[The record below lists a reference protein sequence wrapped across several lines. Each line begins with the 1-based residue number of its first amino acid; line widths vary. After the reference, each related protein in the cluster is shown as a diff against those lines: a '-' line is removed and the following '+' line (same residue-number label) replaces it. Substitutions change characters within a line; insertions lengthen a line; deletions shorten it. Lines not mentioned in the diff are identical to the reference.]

1 MAYWMIAALS
11 GVNFL
16 SFRLSTGR
24 MTPIKAVVRR
34 AHHVVSMA

>member
-16 SFRLSTGR
+16 LLLCAGHWRIDVDQGER
-24 MTPIKAVVRR
+24 PQ
-34 AHHVVSMA
+34 HG

>member
-16 SFRLSTGR
+16 RLRQGIGGLTS
-24 MTPIKAVVRR
+24 IKARR
-34 AHHVVSMA
+34 PHQVY